1 MRHRNAKNKLGRT
14 SAHYS
19 ATISNML
26 GALFTHGRL
35 QTTEGK
41 ARELR
46 RVAERTVTKAVRL
59 GDILTRDWTTL
70 GAAER
75 ARLIHALRIVKRT
88 VRDREATLRMFR
100 EWAPRYLGRS
110 GGYTSMFKLGK
121 RRGDNAPMVLL
132 ELVPADKPE
141 SP

>member
-1 MRHRNAKNKLGRT
+1 
-14 SAHYS
+14 
-19 ATISNML
+19 ML

-59 GDILTRDWTTL
+59 GDILTRDWATL

-141 SP
+141 SV

>member
-14 SAHYS
+14 SAHYA
-19 ATISNML
+19 ATVSNML
-26 GALFTHGRL
+26 SALFRHGRL

-59 GDILTRDWTTL
+59 GDILTRDWKTL
-70 GAAER
+70 GATER
-75 ARLIHALRIVKRT
+75 AQLVHALRMVKRT
-88 VRDREATLRMFR
+88 VRDREATLLMFR

-110 GGYTSMFKLGK
+110 GGYTAMFKLGK
-121 RRGDNAPMVLL
+121 RRGDNAPMALL
-132 ELVPADKPE
+132 ELVPAEKPE
-141 SP
+141 SA